1 VDPHRGQESVVL
13 LIRHAHTDALGRV
26 LTGRAPGVM
35 LSALGRGQADRLGRA
50 LAPLPL
56 AAIYTSPLERA
67 AATAQ
72 AIAQHQ
78 SAAITTDTDLLEIDF
93 GEWTGLTFGELDR
106 LADWHAFNRQRS
118 SAIVPGG
125 EACALVQERIVGAI
139 ARLAARHAGQIVAAI
154 SHGDVIR
161 SAVLYVAGSSLDMYD
176 RFEISPASVTGVA
189 VSDATLRLL
198 YVNQCYVETPQTLG

>member
-1 VDPHRGQESVVL
+1 MEHIRVRASTCTRSADPHRGQESVVL

-26 LTGRAPGVM
+26 LTGRTPGVT

-67 AATAQ
+67 TATAQ
-72 AIAQHQ
+72 AIAAHQ
-78 SAAITTDTDLLEIDF
+78 SAPVAEDTDLLEIDF

-106 LADWHAFNRQRS
+106 VPGWHAFNRQRS

-139 ARLAARHAGQIVAAI
+139 ARLA
-154 SHGDVIR
+154 
-161 SAVLYVAGSSLDMYD
+161 
-176 RFEISPASVTGVA
+176 
-189 VSDATLRLL
+189 
-198 YVNQCYVETPQTLG
+198 